1 MINIKVNSNGK
12 ETEAKCEVHIE
23 GRKNALHEFHAV
35 IKALEECDKDVF
47 TDALGILVSDKLD
60 EMLGGNDDDESES

>member
-12 ETEAKCEVHIE
+12 ETEVKCEVHIE
-23 GRKNALHEFHAV
+23 GRKNAIHEFHAV
-35 IKALEECDKDVF
+35 IKALTECDNDVF

-60 EMLGGNDDDESES
+60 EMWGDDDDESES

>member
-12 ETEAKCEVHIE
+12 ETEVKCEVHIE
-23 GRKNALHEFHAV
+23 GREKAIHEFHAV
-35 IKALEECDKDVF
+35 IKALTECDNDVF

-60 EMLGGNDDDESES
+60 EMWGDDDDESES

>member
-12 ETEAKCEVHIE
+12 ETEVKCEVHIE
-23 GRKNALHEFHAV
+23 GRKNAIHEFYTV
-35 IKALEECDKDVF
+35 IKALSECDNDVL

-60 EMLGGNDDDESES
+60 ATLGGDDDDESES